1 MSYGERAARVFSPPL
16 SPLPPAVPPAVQALI
31 TPFLPHARSQA
42 EGTSGTARTR

>member
-16 SPLPPAVPPAVQALI
+16 SPLPPAVQALI